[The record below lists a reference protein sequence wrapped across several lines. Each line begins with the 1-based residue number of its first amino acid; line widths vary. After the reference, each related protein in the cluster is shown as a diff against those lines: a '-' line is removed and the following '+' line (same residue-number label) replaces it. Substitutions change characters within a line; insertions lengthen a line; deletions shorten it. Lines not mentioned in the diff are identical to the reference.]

1 VLTRIRSW
9 CQGIEL
15 ERAGYRN
22 CGREEEDVVVS
33 AEEEKILVGVGG
45 EKEPS
50 ANR

>member
-9 CQGIEL
+9 CEGIEL

-22 CGREEEDVVVS
+22 CGREEEDAVS